1 MASRWYERQERGILT
16 CATAAGS
23 STIGRRASRCRGRG
37 RALARARGRRA
48 AGRLGR
54 GRALNRSPECPLDID
69 LLVDTELPITVD
81 EVVRWRMPS
90 LLVETAAE
98 GVMLTS
104 PVDLMKLWPKLWP
117 NRTVADRTL
126 RQGVPNLLGFTEV
139 AYQPKGRRLNDGL
152 LG

>member
-1 MASRWYERQERGILT
+1 MRDGRRIK
-16 CATAAGS
+16 
-23 STIGRRASRCRGRG
+23 TIGDAHPDAVAEAVRWLVHEGELLQAI
-37 RALARARGRRA
+37 
-48 AGRLGR
+48 GR

-104 PVDLMKLWPKLWP
+104 PVDLMKL
-117 NRTVADRTL
+117 
-126 RQGVPNLLGFTEV
+126 
-139 AYQPKGRRLNDGL
+139 
-152 LG
+152 